1 MNGCPVS
8 GSHQTQLIPSSCQLV
23 GTNMSRYWS
32 ILLSSVAK
40 IHLSPVMSSI
50 AVLSLSAGCRRNSP
64 AEKAAITSW
73 IFGW

>member
-8 GSHQTQLIPSSCQLV
+8 GSHQTQLIPSSCQQV

-40 IHLSPVMSSI
+40 ILLSPVMSNI
-50 AVLSLSAGCRRNSP
+50 GYLELLVLSNLELILRR
-64 AEKAAITSW
+64 E
-73 IFGW
+73 FGVRMPL